1 MIAEKQSPCVFMNH
15 YTLLHICRDV

>member
-1 MIAEKQSPCVFMNH
+1 MIAEKQSPCVVMNH